1 MFLSILVGIY
11 CCIAYL
17 MNLPKNIIFFTVFIV
32 GIFSGFIDWKKI
44 KNLGVKFSNIL
55 YIVTIIIL
63 IMFFV
68 LENNLLIYTL
78 FTIFLGASFS
88 SIYDYFNNLESDKHI
103 LSEENNKLHVE
114 KIDLA
119 VIHKNLYIENEKLNH
134 NILRIESD
142 LKNAKDEIHILGIK
156 KYETEKELKKSQIKL
171 QNLHNFSQEIESK
184 RKMLELEKAQI
195 KEKEYSLIQEKNNL
209 QKKISLAEANT
220 NEIKQLQQ
228 ILSTKNKDL
237 ELARKQEKLKSQE
250 WDKLEKENT
259 KAIFE
264 INKINEENKK
274 LNDTVNEYIKVITD
288 KENCLKPLQIQDEF
302 ITTWINIEKLLKNK
316 SQFNFESAKQ
326 IDLLFQQGEIN
337 FKLKNKLHDIR
348 KRRNEIVHN
357 KFEVDEI
364 HENEVHEIK
373 EVAQELKRSLFN

>member
-1 MFLSILVGIY
+1 M
-11 CCIAYL
+11 
-17 MNLPKNIIFFTVFIV
+17 
-32 GIFSGFIDWKKI
+32 
-44 KNLGVKFSNIL
+44 
-55 YIVTIIIL
+55 
-63 IMFFV
+63 
-68 LENNLLIYTL
+68 
-78 FTIFLGASFS
+78 
-88 SIYDYFNNLESDKHI
+88 
-103 LSEENNKLHVE
+103 
-114 KIDLA
+114 A

-184 RKMLELEKAQI
+184 RKMLEIEKAQI

-209 QKKISLAEANT
+209 QNQISLAEANT